1 MKQSQPNALVQT
13 DTIPALSEDQL
24 KKLLAIRR
32 KVAEIVRK
40 MDDYPEP
47 VVRSKKLVEAEV

>member
-1 MKQSQPNALVQT
+1 MKTAQPNSVIQVE
-13 DTIPALSEDQL
+13 DVPVLSEDQL
-24 KKLLAIRR
+24 KKLQAIKK